1 MVFDNSVF
9 FIHGGSRTRDRIT
22 VSSSNTSI
30 GRLSWI
36 GDKHYRDTTLDKLAE
51 HALLITFS
59 FTDEQPT
66 TRYFTSNPFVD
77 ESIME
82 VDGEMASAIQNG
94 DLYQGKELYPLEIV
108 VKSLNHFK
116 LRTYGSTTHDI
127 FLSLDYPQYT

>member
-1 MVFDNSVF
+1 M
-9 FIHGGSRTRDRIT
+9 
-22 VSSSNTSI
+22 
-30 GRLSWI
+30 
-36 GDKHYRDTTLDKLAE
+36 
-51 HALLITFS
+51 LITFS